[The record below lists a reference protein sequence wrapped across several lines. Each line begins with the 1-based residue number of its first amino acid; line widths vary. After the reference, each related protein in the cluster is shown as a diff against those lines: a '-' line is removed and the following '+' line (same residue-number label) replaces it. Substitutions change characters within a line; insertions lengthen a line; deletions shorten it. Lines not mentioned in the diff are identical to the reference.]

1 MKSRVEEIHDLEALY
16 FKQLRLLLSAEE
28 VIAVKTPFFTDRA
41 QDLQLKQVLRRQSE
55 EGEAHAARLRDIL
68 GRSGSASTPVKCE
81 AIYALFHEVE
91 ELVTATQDAVRDAV
105 LIAEAQRIKHY
116 EIAAYGAVRQFAR
129 VLRRV
134 EDEHLLD
141 ESIHKK
147 GEADKQLSNIAE
159 RVNPAAKAA

>member
-91 ELVTATQDAVRDAV
+91 ELVFHSISTTPGSPSSSEIDGGISPLSLPAGQCNWQWNFRQCWFTEWMVERD
-105 LIAEAQRIKHY
+105 LICKWP
-116 EIAAYGAVRQFAR
+116 AR
-129 VLRRV
+129 RMAR
-134 EDEHLLD
+134 
-141 ESIHKK
+141 S
-147 GEADKQLSNIAE
+147 
-159 RVNPAAKAA
+159 P